1 MALTFFWV
9 TLLRYLTVSLTRRS
23 FQSFN
28 GKPSIL
34 IRVFRVGDQ
43 SALEVASS
51 IKSYVEKTAPTLP
64 DGVEI
69 GTFSDESVLLKGRID
84 LLTKNAYLGLTLVVL
99 VLAIFL
105 KPKLAFGS
113 LWEFRYHLWEGFF

>member
-1 MALTFFWV
+1 M
-9 TLLRYLTVSLTRRS
+9 
-23 FQSFN
+23 
-28 GKPSIL
+28 
-34 IRVFRVGDQ
+34 
-43 SALEVASS
+43 EVASS

-84 LLTKNAYLGLTLVVL
+84 LLTKNAYLGLTLVDL

-105 KPKLAFGS
+105 KPKLAFWVSLGIPISFMEGS
-113 LWEFRYHLWEGFF
+113 FDACS